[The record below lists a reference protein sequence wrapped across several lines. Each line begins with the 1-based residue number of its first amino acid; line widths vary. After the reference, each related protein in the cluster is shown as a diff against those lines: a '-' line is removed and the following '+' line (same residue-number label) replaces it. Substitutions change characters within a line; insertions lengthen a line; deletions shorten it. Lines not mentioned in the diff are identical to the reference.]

1 MGKIDTGGAA
11 FPSMAVAV
19 TARDSSGEIA
29 RQMQATGVAGM
40 TLRDWF
46 AGMAMLGLVVRM
58 TGGEPTYESSWTTL
72 KDEHDGPDLANDAYE
87 FADAMIAH
95 KRKTEAQA

>member
-11 FPSMAVAV
+11 FPSTAVAV

-46 AGMAMLGLVVRM
+46 AGRMIAYMALIDMERISVAKQC
-58 TGGEPTYESSWTTL
+58 GEAIQIRPQEVAAMCY
-72 KDEHDGPDLANDAYE
+72 GY
-87 FADAMIAH
+87 ADAMIAH
-95 KRKTEAQA
+95 KRKTEAQQ